1 MAVVTKYGLG
11 YKDPAS
17 TQLPKPV
24 YAEGRG
30 RCIVT
35 GTIVAAN
42 GDSIA
47 SKHYLGKIPSHAII
61 LPDSSLI
68 HGAITGLTSYHIGL
82 ELNGAVV
89 DVDCLAAALD
99 LSTAGTKTLTALL
112 VASGIGKQVWQ
123 VAAAPRD
130 PGVVYDVVGVMNAAA
145 TASANLELFLKY
157 LIK

>member
-35 GTIVAAN
+35 GTIVVAN
-42 GDSIA
+42 GDNIN
-47 SKHYLGKIPSHAII
+47 SKHYLGKLPSHAII
-61 LPDSSLI
+61 LPDSQII
-68 HGAITGLTSYHIGL
+68 HGAITGLTTYHIGL

-89 DVDCLAAALD
+89 NASALASALD
-99 LSTAGTKTLTALL
+99 LSTAGTKTLTAL
-112 VASGIGKQVWQ
+112 VIATGIGKQLWQ
-123 VAAAPRD
+123 IAGQTRD
-130 PGVVYDVVGVMNAAA
+130 PGVVYDVVGLMNAAA
-145 TASANLELFLKY
+145 SASANLEAFIKY